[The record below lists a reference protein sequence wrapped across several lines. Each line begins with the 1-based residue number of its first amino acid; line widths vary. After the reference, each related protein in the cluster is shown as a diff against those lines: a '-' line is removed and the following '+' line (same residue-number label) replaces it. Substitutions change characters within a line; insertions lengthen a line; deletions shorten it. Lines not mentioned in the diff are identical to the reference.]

1 MTGCAKDDR
10 VFPQVTRVFQPIPA
24 VDIRGG
30 RCVQL
35 VQGDFARETA
45 YGDDPAEMARH
56 WQAQGAQRL
65 HVVDLDGARDGVPG
79 NATAISKLLEAVDIP
94 VQVGGGI
101 RSLETARA
109 LLEQGAD

>member
-1 MTGCAKDDR
+1 MTAS
-10 VFPQVTRVFQPIPA
+10 FQPIPA
-24 VDIRGG
+24 VDIRAG

-56 WQAQGAQRL
+56 WQSQGAQRL
-65 HVVDLDGARDGVPG
+65 HVVDLDGARDGVRG
-79 NATAISKLLEAVDIP
+79 NADAIARLIKSVEIP
-94 VQVGGGI
+94 VQVGGGVRTI
-101 RSLETARA
+101 DTALA